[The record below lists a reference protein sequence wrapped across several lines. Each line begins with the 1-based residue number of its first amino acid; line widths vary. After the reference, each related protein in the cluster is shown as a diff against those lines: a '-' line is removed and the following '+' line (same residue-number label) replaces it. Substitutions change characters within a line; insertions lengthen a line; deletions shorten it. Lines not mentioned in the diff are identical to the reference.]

1 MRRYDA
7 CLPGLS
13 SMNELQK
20 SLRPWVNFAGS
31 VLVVAVL
38 YWAQVVLI
46 PVAFAL
52 LLSFVLLPL
61 VVRLQRWFGRVPAVL
76 MAVALVFF
84 ALGLAGW
91 GLSNQLTS
99 LIADLPGYRANIR
112 EKIADVRQAGK
123 GTSVETVQETL
134 EEIKTQIEDPDG
146 GGGRPVEP
154 LVVRSERVASL
165 WGFPAWLGPVV
176 GPLTTASLVI
186 VMVIFM
192 LLEREGL
199 RARILALVGHGHL
212 AATTKAIDEAGRRV
226 SRQLL
231 VQTCVNL
238 IYGLGVGIG
247 LFFIGVP
254 YAFLW
259 ASLASILRFVP
270 YIGPVIGAAAPI
282 LVALAALPGW
292 SRPFMVMALFAVLE
306 LFTNLV
312 LETLLFAGAAGVSTV
327 ALLISLAFWTWLWG
341 PMGLLLS
348 TPLTICLVVLGK
360 HVRGMQSL
368 SILLSDDPR
377 QIAADKTYYQRLL
390 AHDPSE
396 ASDLI
401 ERHIKAHSAETVYDA
416 LLLPALSYA
425 EHDRLENRLSDAEA
439 HAIVDATSELM
450 GDASSGR
457 RTARTV
463 PAGEPPPALFDQD
476 APPVERVPVL
486 AWPANSKSDEL
497 ALRMLGEL
505 LEGTSVALHVMTEH
519 KLSAEILPEVQQRNC
534 RIVCIADLPPGS
546 PSRTRYLIK
555 KLRAALPELTIVVGR
570 WAPPALADDR
580 PELLLEAGANHV
592 GTTLIET
599 RDQLCQLAR
608 LTVP

>member
-1 MRRYDA
+1 
-7 CLPGLS
+7 
-13 SMNELQK
+13 MNEMQK

-61 VVRLQRWFGRVPAVL
+61 VVRLQRWFGRVAAVL
-76 MAVALVFF
+76 LAVALVFL

-134 EEIKTQIEDPDG
+134 EEIKTQLEDPDG
-146 GGGRPVEP
+146 SRGKGRPVEP
-154 LVVRSERVASL
+154 LIVRSERVASL

-176 GPLTTASLVI
+176 GPLTTAGLVI

-192 LLEREGL
+192 LLEREAL
-199 RARILALVGHGHL
+199 RARILGLVGHGHL

-231 VQTCVNL
+231 VQTLVNL
-238 IYGLGVGIG
+238 IYGLGVGVG
-247 LFFIGVP
+247 LYFIGVP

-259 ASLASILRFVP
+259 ASLASVLRFIP
-270 YIGPVIGAAAPI
+270 YIGPVSAAAAPI
-282 LVALAALPGW
+282 VVALAALPGW

-312 LETLLFAGAAGVSTV
+312 LETLLFAGAAGVSAV

-341 PMGLLLS
+341 PMGLLMS

-360 HVRGMQSL
+360 HVQGMRSL
-368 SILLSDDPR
+368 SILMSDDP
-377 QIAADKTYYQRLL
+377 QQAAGDKAYYQRLL

-425 EHDRLENRLSDAEA
+425 EHDRLENRLSDAET
-439 HAIVDATSELM
+439 HAIVEATRELM

-463 PAGEPPPALFDQD
+463 AAGEPPPALFDQD
-476 APPVERVPVL
+476 APPMERVTVL
-486 AWPANSKSDEL
+486 AWPANAKSEL

-505 LEGTSVALHVMTEH
+505 LEGTSVALDIMTEH
-519 KLSAEILPEVQQRNC
+519 KLSAEIVPEVQQRGC
-534 RIVCIADLPPGS
+534 RIVCIADLPPSS

-592 GTTLIET
+592 GTTLLET
-599 RDQLCQLAR
+599 RDQLCQLPR